1 MRKILILFLIL
12 FLFACASNESDIKEI
27 RNEQVKS
34 INENMDF
41 IFATDSLTDIW
52 HIEDHIYFG
61 EELDVDRLFR
71 FADNYILDE
80 ETFESLNG
88 YEKGLAMKT
97 SVMISKTLK
106 GKYEDIELF
115 EKDLE
120 EYYHILENGDEFFI
134 E

>member
-34 INENMDF
+34 INGNMDF

-61 EELDVDRLFR
+61 EELDVDRLFQ

-80 ETFESLNG
+80 EAFESLNG

-97 SVMISKTLK
+97 SVMISKTLE

-120 EYYHILENGDEFFI
+120 EYYDILANGDSFFLD
-134 E
+134 

>member
-1 MRKILILFLIL
+1 MRKLFILFSIL

-34 INENMDF
+34 INENMDNL
-41 IFATDSLTDIW
+41 FATDSLTDIW

-71 FADNYILDE
+71 FTDNYILDE
-80 ETFESLNG
+80 EAFESLNG

-97 SVMISKTLK
+97 SVMISKTLE

-120 EYYHILENGDEFFI
+120 EYYHILENGDEFYI